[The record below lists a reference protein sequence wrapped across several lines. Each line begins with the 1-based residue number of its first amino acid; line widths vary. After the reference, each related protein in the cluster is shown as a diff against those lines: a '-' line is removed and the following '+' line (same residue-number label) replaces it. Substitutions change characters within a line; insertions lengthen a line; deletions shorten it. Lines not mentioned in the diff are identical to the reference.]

1 MLVRIRA
8 SHQFAR
14 KGARAPRRVL
24 VPRAVGYV
32 APPQRAAEIV
42 FVAPAPGSAPF
53 GVAVPI
59 GFALPSGVALPSG
72 FAARDAP
79 PLSDAPA
86 PKPARSRQEFAEF
99 LASVRLGDVI
109 HVVLPPPS
117 DEPATSLL
125 AVRADG
131 SEAAVSLP
139 PDADLIRFLSDANV
153 SVSVAEESLFQSLAK
168 NAASVGVFLAE
179 IVAMYAI
186 AAIVFRLIGG
196 SGAAGGFGRNPF
208 VKNIGGDGS
217 VSGETETG
225 VTFAQVAGAT
235 EAKADLVE
243 IVDFL
248 KNPERY
254 SAVGAKIPRGVLL
267 YGPPGCGKTLLA
279 RAIAGEAG
287 VPFFAC
293 SGSDFIEMFA
303 GLGASRVR
311 ELFSKAKEAA
321 PCIVFIDELDAVGRA
336 RGGNV
341 PGAASN
347 DERDQTINQLL
358 TAMDGFSPNAGVIVI
373 AATNRADIL
382 DPALLRPGRFDRRVA
397 VELPDFVGRAEILA
411 VHTRTRPIAPDV
423 SLASYARVTVGFSG
437 AELENL
443 CNEAAIYAA
452 RANSAT
458 ITTEH
463 LEAAFERVVLGE
475 ARTTVLIT
483 DEKKRLLAFHEAGH
497 ALMSVLVGDYDLCR
511 KVSIVPRGKTSG
523 ATYFETAEDRL
534 DMSLL
539 TRDYLEAKIMV
550 AYGGRIAEELV
561 FGTMNVTTGAS
572 GDLQEVYRV
581 AHQMVTA
588 YGFNEKL
595 GRVAWNGADGG
606 PDGEIGAEIR
616 FIVKRLYARARDLLS
631 EQLFYLHRIAEEL
644 VQKEVLRTDDIVR
657 LTQGMVCFARKPYS
671 SYEEDELGGADH

>member
-1 MLVRIRA
+1 
-8 SHQFAR
+8 
-14 KGARAPRRVL
+14 L
-24 VPRAVGYV
+24 VPRAAAYV
-32 APPQRAAEIV
+32 TPPAPQRAAEIV

-59 GFALPSGVALPSG
+59 GFALPSGFS
-72 FAARDAP
+72 AREAP
-79 PLSDAPA
+79 PLSDARPA
-86 PKPARSRQEFAEF
+86 PAPARSRQEFAEF

-139 PDADLIRFLSDANV
+139 PDAELIRFLSDANV
-153 SVSVAEESLFQSLAK
+153 PVSVADASPLQSLAK

-179 IVAMYAI
+179 IAAMYAI

-196 SGAAGGFGRNPF
+196 SGAAGGFGGLGRNPF

-217 VSGETETG
+217 LGG
-225 VTFAQVAGAT
+225 GDAPDVTFANVAGAREATGDLT
-235 EAKADLVE
+235 EV
-243 IVDFL
+243 VDFL
-248 KNPERY
+248 KRPEKY
-254 SAVGAKIPRGVLL
+254 ATVGAKIPRGVLL

-287 VPFFAC
+287 VPFFYC
-293 SGSDFIEMFA
+293 SGADFIEMFV
-303 GLGASRVR
+303 GVGASRVR
-311 ELFSKAKEAA
+311 ELFAKAKKAA
-321 PCIVFIDELDAVGRA
+321 PCILFIDELDAVGRT
-336 RGGNV
+336 RSGNT
-341 PGAASN
+341 PGAPTN

-358 TAMDGFSPNAGVIVI
+358 TAMDGFAPNAGVIVI
-373 AATNRADIL
+373 AATNRPDIL

-397 VELPDFVGRAEILA
+397 VELPDLAGRAETLA
-411 VHTRTRPIAPDV
+411 VHMRTRPIAPEV

-437 AELENL
+437 ADLESL

-452 RANSAT
+452 RADSAT

-463 LEAAFERVVLGE
+463 LEAAFERIVLGE
-475 ARTTVLIT
+475 ARSSVVLT
-483 DEKKRLLAFHEAGH
+483 DKKKRILAFHEAGH

-511 KVSIVPRGKTSG
+511 KVSIVPRGRTGG
-523 ATYFETAEDRL
+523 ATYFQPSEDRL
-534 DMSLL
+534 DLALM
-539 TRDYLEAKIMV
+539 TRSFLENKIMV
-550 AYGGRIAEELV
+550 AYGGRVAEELV

-572 GDLQEVYRV
+572 GDLQEVYKV
-581 AHQMVTA
+581 AHQMVTV

-595 GRVAWNGADGG
+595 GRVAWTEAAGAADGG

-616 FIVKRLYARARDLLS
+616 FIVKRLYARARELLS
-631 EQLFYLHRIAEEL
+631 TQQFYLHRIAEEL
-644 VQKEVLRTDDIVR
+644 VQKEVLRTDDILR
-657 LTQGMVCFARKPYS
+657 LTQGMVCTTRKPYS
-671 SYEEDELGGADH
+671 SYEEESESGGADA